1 MAQLETKFKFRDSE
15 GKLTEAV
22 LSEESYKAAAESGM
36 SLTQWMNNTYD
47 TDSAK
52 YGDVLAQ
59 AMASCGLV
67 IAANNDSGLRP
78 TSIKQMMG
86 EGLNVKAGAIVSP
99 DGSQNN
105 TPAGRLFFPEVILQS
120 IESQLREDKTDF
132 FTGFNSLISSTE
144 TVSAPEFKRPI
155 IDVTAPEASESQSTA
170 QLAEPA
176 SMVTITADNRTTP
189 IPSKAIGLMI
199 SDQAMENSAVD
210 LVAIAMERQAYGER
224 VRMVEGQIADIISG
238 NSDLG
243 LSALSSVTAASL
255 DSGITVAGTI
265 SQAAWIKYLRANYQT
280 MNISN
285 IIMDIDT
292 ALAIEGRSG
301 KPTNVT
307 DDPQSPRIDSLFNVD
322 NLGIT
327 PPRVFLM
334 PTSVVGANT
343 LVGLDNR
350 WALRRYINVN
360 ANYSVIENFLLRR
373 GTGFR
378 VDVGESVTRLYDDA
392 FSVLTL
398 TV

>member
-1 MAQLETKFKFRDSE
+1 MAQIEQKFTFLDAQ
-15 GKLTEAV
+15 GNPQEAV
-22 LSEESYKAAAESGM
+22 LSEESYKEAADHGI
-36 SLTQWMNNTYD
+36 SLTQLMDLKYD
-47 TDSAK
+47 TDASR
-52 YGDVLAQ
+52 YGDVMAQ

-67 IAANNDSGLRP
+67 VGANDSGLRP
-78 TSIKQMMG
+78 TTLKQMLG
-86 EGLNVKAGAIVSP
+86 EGMVVRAGSIVSP
-99 DGSQNN
+99 DGSANN
-105 TPAGRLFFPEVILQS
+105 TAAGRLFFPEIILQS

-144 TVSAPEFKRPI
+144 TVTAPEFKRPI
-155 IDVTAPEASESQSTA
+155 IDVTAPEGSESQPIA

-176 SMVTITADNRTTP
+176 SMVTITAADRTTP
-189 IPSKAIGLMI
+189 IPSTGIGLMI
-199 SDQAMENSAVD
+199 SDQAMANSSID
-210 LVAIAMERQAYGER
+210 LVAIAMNRQAFGER

-243 LSALSSVTAASL
+243 LSALSSITAQSL
-255 DSGITVAGTI
+255 DALVTTAGTI
-265 SQAAWIKYLRANYQT
+265 TQKAWIHFLRDNYQT

-285 IIMDIDT
+285 LIMDLDT
-292 ALAIEGRSG
+292 ALAIEGRTG
-301 KPTNVT
+301 KPTNQN

-327 PPRVFLM
+327 PPRVFLL

-350 WALRRYINVN
+350 WALRRYVNVN

-373 GTGFR
+373 ATGMR
-378 VDVGESVTRLYDDA
+378 VDIGESVTRLYDDA
-392 FSVLTL
+392 FKKMTL